1 MTHSPATQSPANQY
15 PSDLATRAV
24 EQVHPD
30 GVRRLVT
37 THPLLAYT
45 ALAWLGSWI
54 LWLPHILGV
63 GGVGDAL
70 FILGGFAPMAAAA
83 LVTAWSGGDLRA
95 WARQLLVW
103 RVPLRYYAYALGL
116 PALVFAVVNVVLA
129 ALGRSV
135 DLASLPG
142 RLPTYAG
149 TLVFVAVLG
158 GGLEEPG
165 WRGFALPRLQ
175 RTHSPVRATLILG
188 LVWGV
193 WHVPIYGPL
202 GFILPTFLAFYYTWL
217 YNRTGSVL
225 LCVGLHASFT
235 PALGTLV
242 LTPDSM
248 LVDVVILLVIV
259 TGALI
264 LAAVTRGRLGLT
276 TTSAQADVRS

>member
-1 MTHSPATQSPANQY
+1 MMHSPGTQY
-15 PSDLATRAV
+15 PATHYSSNLATGAV
-24 EQVHPD
+24 EQAHPD

-37 THPLLAYT
+37 THPLLAYI

-54 LWLPHILGV
+54 LWLPRILGV

-95 WARQLLVW
+95 WARQLLAW

-175 RTHSPVRATLILG
+175 RTHSPMRATLILG

-193 WHVPIYGPL
+193 WHVPIYGPP

-225 LCVGLHASFT
+225 LCVALHASFT
-235 PALGTLV
+235 PALDSLV

-259 TGALI
+259 AGALM
-264 LAAVTRGRLGLT
+264 LAAVTKGRLGLP
-276 TTSAQADVRS
+276 AADPMPHRI